1 MIDFW
6 SQCKPLK
13 SFTGGKLIGLYGRGS
28 SGKTTVSASFPNPVF
43 IIFDDKGLN
52 AIKADY
58 PDIPYLDATGYS
70 SQQLIELLDSIK
82 NLPDDGVERTYV
94 FSTFSVWI
102 DNHPAQLM
110 AEKKKAHMN
119 QDLWAEHNARVN
131 SVIAKC
137 AELSQ
142 NGKRIIL
149 EFHERMSVLEGYEDE
164 LVPEVG
170 VNAGPTIQKYLV
182 GMLNYAFHTSI
193 KQYTDPTSGKSY
205 SCYAID
211 INPLNAYYWIKGQGG
226 ADGLPPYIVVQKGEA
241 FKMLKQYYS
250 EL

>member
-1 MIDFW
+1 MTDFW
-6 SQCKPLK
+6 SVCKPLK

-43 IIFDDKGLN
+43 IIFDDQGLN

-58 PDIPYLDATGYS
+58 PDIPFVDATGYS
-70 SQQLIELLDSIK
+70 AAKLIELLDSI
-82 NLPDDGVERTYV
+82 PTDTERTYIL
-94 FSTFSVWI
+94 STFSVWI

-110 AEKKKAHMN
+110 QEKKKAHMN

-137 AELSQ
+137 AELA
-142 NGKRIIL
+142 KRGNRIVL
-149 EFHERMSVLEGYEDE
+149 EFHERTSVIEGYENE
-164 LVPEVG
+164 LIPEVG

-193 KQYTDPTSGKSY
+193 KQYTDPTSGQSY

-226 ADGLPPYIVVQKGEA
+226 KDGLPPYIVVQKGEA
-241 FKMLKQYYS
+241 FKALKQYYS

>member
-1 MIDFW
+1 MTDFW
-6 SQCKPLK
+6 SVCKPLK

-43 IIFDDKGLN
+43 IIFDDQGLN

-58 PDIPYLDATGYS
+58 PDIPFVDATGYS
-70 SQQLIELLDSIK
+70 AAKLIELLDSI
-82 NLPDDGVERTYV
+82 PTDTERTYIL
-94 FSTFSVWI
+94 STFSVWI

-110 AEKKKAHMN
+110 QEKKKAHMN

-137 AELSQ
+137 AELA
-142 NGKRIIL
+142 KRGNRIVL
-149 EFHERMSVLEGYEDE
+149 EFHERTSVIEGYENE
-164 LVPEVG
+164 LIPEVG

-193 KQYTDPTSGKSY
+193 KQYTDPTSGQSY

-211 INPLNAYYWIKGQGG
+211 INPLNAYYWIKGQG
-226 ADGLPPYIVVQKGEA
+226 AKDGVPPYIVVEKGKAYEA
-241 FKMLKQYYS
+241 LKQYYS
-250 EL
+250 EI

>member
-1 MIDFW
+1 MTDFW
-6 SQCKPLK
+6 SVCKPLK

-43 IIFDDKGLN
+43 IIFDDQGLN

-58 PDIPYLDATGYS
+58 PDIPFVDATGYS
-70 SQQLIELLDSIK
+70 AAKLIELLDSI
-82 NLPDDGVERTYV
+82 PTDTERTYIL
-94 FSTFSVWI
+94 STFSVWI

-110 AEKKKAHMN
+110 QEKKKAHMN
-119 QDLWAEHNARVN
+119 QDLWAEHNARIN

-137 AELSQ
+137 AELA
-142 NGKRIIL
+142 KRGNRIVL
-149 EFHERMSVLEGYEDE
+149 EFHERTSVIEGYENE
-164 LVPEVG
+164 LIPEVG

-193 KQYTDPTSGKSY
+193 KQYTDPTSGQSY

-211 INPLNAYYWIKGQGG
+211 INPLNAYYWIKGQG
-226 ADGLPPYIVVQKGEA
+226 AKDDVPPYIVVEKGKAYEA
-241 FKMLKQYYS
+241 LKQYYS
-250 EL
+250 EI